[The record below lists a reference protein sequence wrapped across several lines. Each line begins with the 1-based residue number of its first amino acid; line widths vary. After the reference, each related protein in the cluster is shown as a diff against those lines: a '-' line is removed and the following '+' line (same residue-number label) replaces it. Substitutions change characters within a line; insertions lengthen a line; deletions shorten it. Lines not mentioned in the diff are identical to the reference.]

1 MPLYCHGCQTLS
13 VEARRLEAELATLR
27 AKVAELEK
35 DRERLDWIFADP
47 FAVLNVKGAY
57 NYEEVED
64 RGQLD
69 AARASAA
76 AQDVS
81 EINPYFVVDAVVKDL
96 TDRRGLRQEWEQIDE
111 EIQQEIREAWAGI
124 VESEIQRA
132 RAAQGEG

>member
-1 MPLYCHGCQTLS
+1 MATEDVLERY
-13 VEARRLEAELATLR
+13 ARMLRDQNWSDLARQQVMDEMAAELRL
-27 AKVAELEK
+27 LQK

-76 AQDVS
+76 A
-81 EINPYFVVDAVVKDL
+81 
-96 TDRRGLRQEWEQIDE
+96 G
-111 EIQQEIREAWAGI
+111 
-124 VESEIQRA
+124 
-132 RAAQGEG
+132 GEG